1 MATKKL
7 VMPVVGEDVLFNLNG
22 RARPAKVVTG
32 CDGVSTYLGLSV
44 QTCGDGSPF
53 GTDLCGPIFFICCKY
68 GDGIGKWKWYDEV
81 AMKRYTLNV
90 DDSTGQVV
98 NTDPVVAATV
108 IPDPAQVVESAP
120 VVAATVIPDPAQVV
134 ESAPVVTASPPL
146 PVGVGGCLS
155 PESNLGKIVFL
166 QIETIKA
173 AATKITGM
181 TKNGRITVTGAPA
194 DVEQFQT
201 MVEAIG
207 HSQEELR
214 TVLFGS

>member
-22 RARPAKVVTG
+22 RYRPAKVVAG
-32 CDGVSTYLGLSV
+32 GDGVSTYLGLSV

-53 GTDLCGPIFFICCKY
+53 GTDLCGPIFFIYCNY
-68 GDGIGKWKWYDEV
+68 GYGIGKWKWYDEV

-98 NTDPVVAATV
+98 NTD
-108 IPDPAQVVESAP
+108 P

>member
-1 MATKKL
+1 MATKRL

-22 RARPAKVVTG
+22 NFRPAKVVSG
-32 CDGVSTYLGLSV
+32 SDGLSTYLGLSV
-44 QTCGDGSPF
+44 QTCGDGSPS
-53 GTDLCGPIFFICCKY
+53 GTDLCGPIFFTYCNH
-68 GDGIGKWKWYDEV
+68 GDGIGQWKGYDEV

-98 NTDPVVAATV
+98 NAATEVQTPQPVVEQAAV
-108 IPDPAQVVESAP
+108 LEPDPMVEK
-120 VVAATVIPDPAQVV
+120 
-134 ESAPVVTASPPL
+134 SPSL

-173 AATKITGM
+173 AATKIMGM
-181 TKNGRITVTGAPA
+181 TKNGRLTVTGAPA